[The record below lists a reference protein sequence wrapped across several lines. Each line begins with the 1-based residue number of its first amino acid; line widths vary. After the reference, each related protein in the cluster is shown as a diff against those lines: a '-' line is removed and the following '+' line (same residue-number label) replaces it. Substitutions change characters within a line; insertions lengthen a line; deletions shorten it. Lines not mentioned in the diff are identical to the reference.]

1 MASQGWVSIHRSIYD
16 NWIWNDKEQFD
27 KRSAWID
34 LLLMVN
40 HEDKKVLI
48 DGELKIIKRGQRIT
62 SINKL
67 AKRWR
72 WSRKKVTN
80 FLQTLEEDDMI
91 ILKKEQGKYTTIT
104 IVNYSF
110 YQDNNS
116 PKEQV
121 RNKWGTSEEQ
131 VKHINNNDNN
141 DLIMINNDDDVDT
154 RVKKINSLIKN
165 KSSSSQIKSF
175 LNSYSLD
182 DLDLLIQKISE
193 SDYLKENINFNKL
206 GKSFISKVFNDEYK
220 TFKEPGKKNSFKNFE
235 QITDDY
241 TEDELEDMAI
251 RKQKEAFER
260 LGIKIWAKIYLERSN
275 LKRKYKT

>member
-40 HEDKKVLI
+40 HEENKVLI
-48 DGELKIIKRGQRIT
+48 DGKLKIVKRGQRIT
-62 SINKL
+62 SLNKL
-67 AKRWR
+67 SKRWK

-80 FLQTLEEDDMI
+80 FLQTLEEDNMI

-110 YQDNNS
+110 YQDDNLQ
-116 PKEQV
+116 KEQV

-131 VKHINNNDNN
+131 LRHINNNDNN
-141 DLIMINNDDDVDT
+141 DNNNDNNDDDI
-154 RVKKINSLIKN
+154 KKRLKKVNGLVN
-165 KSSSSQIKSF
+165 KKVSSSQIKNF
-175 LNSYSLD
+175 LKSNSLD
-182 DLDLLIQKISE
+182 DLDKLIGKIKE
-193 SDYLKENINFNKL
+193 SDYLKTNIDFDKL
-206 GKSFISKVFNDEYK
+206 GKKFLMKVFDDEYK
-220 TFKEPGKKNSFKNFE
+220 TYEGVNKNTFKNFQ

-241 TEDELEDMAI
+241 SSDELEEMAM
-251 RKQKEAFER
+251 RKQREAFER
-260 LGIKIWAKIYLERSN
+260 LGIKI
-275 LKRKYKT
+275 

>member
-1 MASQGWVSIHRSIYD
+1 MASQGWISVHRSIYD
-16 NWIWNDKEQFD
+16 NWIWSDTEQFD

-34 LLLMVN
+34 LLLMAN
-40 HEDKKVLI
+40 HEDNKVLI
-48 DGELKIIKRGQRIT
+48 DGQLKIIKRGQRIT

-67 AKRWR
+67 AKRWK

-121 RNKWGTSEEQ
+121 GNKWGTSEEQ

-141 DLIMINNDDDVDT
+141 DLIMINNDDDIDL

-175 LNSYSLD
+175 LNFYSLD
-182 DLDLLIQKISE
+182 DLDLLIKKISE

-206 GKSFISKVFNDEYK
+206 GKTFISKVFNDEYK
-220 TFKEPGKKNSFKNFE
+220 TFKEPGKKNNFKNFE

-241 TEDELEDMAI
+241 TKDELEEMAMKKQMEGF
-251 RKQKEAFER
+251 RK
-260 LGIKIWAKIYLERSN
+260 LGVEI
-275 LKRKYKT
+275 

>member
-1 MASQGWVSIHRSIYD
+1 MASQGWISVHRNIYD
-16 NWIWNDKEQFD
+16 NWIWNDTEQFD

-40 HEDKKVLI
+40 HEDNKVLI
-48 DGELKIIKRGQRIT
+48 DGQLKIIKRGQRIT

-67 AKRWR
+67 AKRWK

-91 ILKKEQGKYTTIT
+91 ILKKEQGKYTTVT

-110 YQDNNS
+110 YQDQNS

-141 DLIMINNDDDVDT
+141 DLIMINNDDDINS

-175 LNSYSLD
+175 LNFYSLD
-182 DLDLLIQKISE
+182 DLDLLIKKIGE

-206 GKSFISKVFNDEYK
+206 GKTFISKVFNDEYK
-220 TFKEPGKKNSFKNFE
+220 TFKEPNKNTFKNFE

-241 TEDELEDMAI
+241 TKDELEEMAMKKQMEGF
-251 RKQKEAFER
+251 RK
-260 LGIKIWAKIYLERSN
+260 LGVEL
-275 LKRKYKT
+275 

>member
-1 MASQGWVSIHRSIYD
+1 MASQGWISVHRNIYD
-16 NWIWNDKEQFD
+16 NWIWNDTEQFD

-34 LLLMVN
+34 LLLMAN

-48 DGELKIIKRGQRIT
+48 DGQLEIVKRAQRIT

-67 AKRWR
+67 AKRWK

-141 DLIMINNDDDVDT
+141 DLIMINNDDDIDS

-175 LNSYSLD
+175 LNSYSLKE
-182 DLDLLIQKISE
+182 LDLLIEKIKE

-206 GKSFISKVFNDEYK
+206 GKTFINKVFNDEYK
-220 TFKEPGKKNSFKNFE
+220 TFKEPNKNTFKNFE
-235 QITDDY
+235 QITGDY
-241 TEDELEDMAI
+241 TEDELEEMAL
-251 RKQKEAFER
+251 RKQKEAFAR
-260 LGIKIWAKIYLERSN
+260 LGVEIWAKIYLEKNSQ
-275 LKRKYKT
+275 KKKSKT

>member
-40 HEDKKVLI
+40 HEDNKVLI
-48 DGELKIIKRGQRIT
+48 DGKLKIVKRGQRIT
-62 SINKL
+62 SLNKL
-67 AKRWR
+67 SKRWK

-80 FLQTLEEDDMI
+80 FLQTLEEDNMI

-110 YQDNNS
+110 YQDDNLQ
-116 PKEQV
+116 KEQV

-131 VKHINNNDNN
+131 LRHINNNDNN
-141 DLIMINNDDDVDT
+141 DNNNDNNDDDI
-154 RVKKINSLIKN
+154 KKRLKKVNGLVN
-165 KSSSSQIKSF
+165 KKVSSSQIKNF
-175 LNSYSLD
+175 LKSNSLD
-182 DLDLLIQKISE
+182 DLDKLIGKIKE
-193 SDYLKENINFNKL
+193 SDYLKTNIDFDKL
-206 GKSFISKVFNDEYK
+206 GKKFLMKVFDDEYK
-220 TFKEPGKKNSFKNFE
+220 TYEGVNKNTFKNFQ

-241 TEDELEDMAI
+241 SSDELEEMAM
-251 RKQKEAFER
+251 RKQREAFER
-260 LGIKIWAKIYLERSN
+260 LGIKI
-275 LKRKYKT
+275 

>member
-40 HEDKKVLI
+40 HEENKVLI
-48 DGELKIIKRGQRIT
+48 DGKLKIVKRGQRIT
-62 SINKL
+62 SLNKL
-67 AKRWR
+67 SKRWK

-80 FLQTLEEDDMI
+80 FLQTLEEDNMI

-110 YQDNNS
+110 YQDDNLQ
-116 PKEQV
+116 KEQV

-131 VKHINNNDNN
+131 LRHINNNDNN
-141 DLIMINNDDDVDT
+141 DNNNDNNDDDI
-154 RVKKINSLIKN
+154 KKRLKKVNGLVN
-165 KSSSSQIKSF
+165 KKVSSSQIKNF
-175 LNSYSLD
+175 LKSNSLD
-182 DLDLLIQKISE
+182 DLDKLIGKIKE
-193 SDYLKENINFNKL
+193 SDYLKTNIDFDKL
-206 GKSFISKVFNDEYK
+206 GKKFLAKVFDDEYK
-220 TFKEPGKKNSFKNFE
+220 TYEGVNKNTFKNFQ

-241 TEDELEDMAI
+241 SSDELEEMAM
-251 RKQKEAFER
+251 RKQREAFER
-260 LGIKIWAKIYLERSN
+260 LGIKI
-275 LKRKYKT
+275 